1 MLGFLLANVWKRN
14 VTAKYLSEINAF
26 FFLFVRKQVCGLPPV
41 PAQRVVAAAAIRLRA
56 AAVRQASPAGGAEK
70 VARLA
75 TKVGSSATKVGCLP
89 TFFVIHWSAM
99 PPFRQ
104 KDVPLQPR
112 RAAGARGRVLDK
124 PR

>member
-1 MLGFLLANVWKRN
+1 M
-14 VTAKYLSEINAF
+14 SEINVF
-26 FFLFVRKQVCGLPPV
+26 FFLFVRKRAGGLLPEPT
-41 PAQRVVAAAAIRLRA
+41 PRLVAAVAIGLRA
-56 AAVRQASPAGGAEK
+56 AAVRQASPAGGAAK

-75 TKVGSSATKVGCLP
+75 TKVGSSATKVGSLP
-89 TFFVIHWSAM
+89 TFFVIHRPAV

-124 PR
+124 PRKKQDPHDT